1 MDARSRQRTAPLA
14 GKSLAGA
21 NRPAYLREPT
31 LPRRLSTIGAASIC
45 DGNSSPL
52 VAARCARRQSRTR
65 QPVRSAIDET
75 ETSNMKP
82 NEPSRT
88 ALLIARQRA
97 AHQVLDHGSILYDP
111 FAMKIL
117 REDEK
122 ELLQFANGH
131 PLASIGRLFTTARSW
146 IAEDALSRAVE
157 RGIRQIVILG
167 AGLDTFA
174 LRNPH
179 GARQIRIYEVD
190 HPATQAWKRQ
200 RLAEAQIALPP
211 WLILVPVDFERDD
224 VGEKFVAE
232 GFQQN
237 SPAFFTWL
245 GVLPYLTQDAIGRTL
260 DYMSSIQNSEVVF
273 DYVEPPEAFSEEL
286 RQLETERTK
295 QLEKIGE
302 HSGSRFEPAGIAAI
316 LRSHG
321 FCAIEDINFQ
331 EIASRFGRAV
341 QGLARGH
348 LGVHVVH
355 AKH

>member
-1 MDARSRQRTAPLA
+1 
-14 GKSLAGA
+14 
-21 NRPAYLREPT
+21 
-31 LPRRLSTIGAASIC
+31 
-45 DGNSSPL
+45 
-52 VAARCARRQSRTR
+52 
-65 QPVRSAIDET
+65 
-75 ETSNMKP
+75 MKP

-88 ALLIARQRA
+88 ALIIARQRA

-122 ELLQFANGH
+122 DVLQFANEH
-131 PLASIGRLFTTARSW
+131 PLASIGRLFTTARSR
-146 IAEDALSRAVE
+146 IAEDALSGAVE

-174 LRNPH
+174 LRSPH

-200 RLAEAQIALPP
+200 RLAEAQLALPP
-211 WLILVPVDFERDD
+211 WLTFVPVDFERDD
-224 VGEKFVAE
+224 LGETLVGA

-245 GVLPYLTQDAIGRTL
+245 GVVPYLTEDAIGRTL

-273 DYVEPPEAFSEEL
+273 DYMEPPAAFSEEL
-286 RQLETERTK
+286 RQLETERTERLK
-295 QLEKIGE
+295 RIDER
-302 HSGSRFEPAGIAAI
+302 SVSRFEPAGIAAI

-321 FCAIEDINFQ
+321 LCAIEDINFQ

-341 QGLARGH
+341 QGLAPGH

>member
-1 MDARSRQRTAPLA
+1 MR
-14 GKSLAGA
+14 
-21 NRPAYLREPT
+21 
-31 LPRRLSTIGAASIC
+31 
-45 DGNSSPL
+45 
-52 VAARCARRQSRTR
+52 
-65 QPVRSAIDET
+65 T

-88 ALLIARQRA
+88 ALIIARQRA

-122 ELLQFANGH
+122 EVLQFANGH
-131 PLASIGRLFTTARSW
+131 PLASIGRLFTARSR

-190 HPATQAWKRQ
+190 HLATQAWKRQ
-200 RLAEAQIALPP
+200 RLAEAQIAFPP
-211 WLILVPVDFERDD
+211 WLILVPVDFERDG
-224 VGEKFVAE
+224 VGEKLVAA

-245 GVLPYLTQDAIGRTL
+245 GVVPYLTQDAIGRTL
-260 DYMSSIQNSEVVF
+260 DYMSSIPNSEVVF
-273 DYVEPPEAFSEEL
+273 DYMEPPEAFSEEL
-286 RQLETERTK
+286 KQLET
-295 QLEKIGE
+295 
-302 HSGSRFEPAGIAAI
+302 
-316 LRSHG
+316 
-321 FCAIEDINFQ
+321 
-331 EIASRFGRAV
+331 
-341 QGLARGH
+341 
-348 LGVHVVH
+348 
-355 AKH
+355 